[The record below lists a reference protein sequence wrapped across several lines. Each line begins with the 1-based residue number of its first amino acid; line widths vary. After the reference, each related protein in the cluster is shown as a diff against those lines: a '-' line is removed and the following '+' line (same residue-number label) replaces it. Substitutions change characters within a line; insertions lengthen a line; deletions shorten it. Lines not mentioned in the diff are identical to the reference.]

1 MAFLYKGEKFN
12 SISHLIG
19 ATLALAG
26 LAVLVVSASL
36 KGDPWRIVSFCIYGI
51 TLFALYLFSTLY
63 HSLQGEAKALF
74 QKMDHTAIYLLIAG
88 SYTPFTLVTMAGVR
102 GWTIF
107 GIVWGL
113 AAAGIFQELVLT
125 TKHRILSV
133 VIYLVMGWV
142 IVIVIRPL
150 MNVLPLWG
158 MAWLVAGGL
167 FYTIGVIFYVLD
179 KKVRYGHGIFH
190 IFVLAGSVS
199 HYIAILWYVA

>member
-1 MAFLYKGEKFN
+1 MYKDEKFN

-19 ATLALAG
+19 AALALAG

-36 KGDPWRIVSFCIYGI
+36 KGDPWRIVSFTVYGT
-51 TLFALYLFSTLY
+51 TLFVLYLFSTLY
-63 HSLQGEAKALF
+63 HSLSGHARDLF
-74 QKMDHTAIYLLIAG
+74 QKVDHTAIYLLIAG
-88 SYTPFTLVTMAGVR
+88 TYTPFTLVTMRGAW

-113 AAAGIFQELVLT
+113 AVAGIIQELALNT
-125 TKHRILSV
+125 RHRILSV

-142 IVIVIRPL
+142 VVVAIRPL
-150 MNVLPLWG
+150 MNVLPAWG

-167 FYTIGVIFYVLD
+167 FYTIGVVFYVLD

-190 IFVLAGSVS
+190 VFVLAGSIS

>member
-1 MAFLYKGEKFN
+1 MNRDEKFN

-19 ATLALAG
+19 AVLALAG

-36 KGDPWRIVSFCIYGI
+36 KGDTRKIVSFSIYGT

-63 HSLQGEAKALF
+63 HSFQGKTKDLF
-74 QKMDHTAIYLLIAG
+74 QKIDHTAIYLLIAG
-88 SYTPFTLVTMAGVR
+88 TYTPFTLVSMRGAW

-113 AAAGIFQELVLT
+113 AIAGIIQELALKT
-125 TKHRILSV
+125 NHRILSV

-142 IVIVIRPL
+142 IVIAIRPL
-150 MNVLPLWG
+150 MKVLPVWG

-167 FYTIGVIFYVLD
+167 FYSIGVIFYVLD
-179 KKVRYGHGIFH
+179 KRVNHGHGIFH
-190 IFVLAGSVS
+190 VFVLAGSIS
-199 HYIAILWYVA
+199 HYIAVLWYVA

>member
-1 MAFLYKGEKFN
+1 MYRGEKFN

-19 ATLALAG
+19 ATLAFVG

-36 KGDPWRIVSFCIYGI
+36 KGDPWRIVSFTVYGT
-51 TLFALYLFSTLY
+51 TLFVLYLFSTLY
-63 HSLQGEAKALF
+63 HSLSGNAKALF
-74 QKMDHTAIYLLIAG
+74 QKVDHTAIYLLIAG
-88 SYTPFTLVTMAGVR
+88 TYTPFTLVTMRGAW

-113 AAAGIFQELVLT
+113 AVAGIIQELALT
-125 TKHRILSV
+125 TRHRILSV

-142 IVIVIRPL
+142 VVVAIRPL
-150 MNVLPLWG
+150 VNVLPAWG

-167 FYTIGVIFYVLD
+167 FYTIGVVFYVLD

-190 IFVLAGSVS
+190 VFVLAGSIS